1 MGEDPLMP
9 TTNRPFRIRH
19 VLVAIGLVGLTA
31 TLGLPT
37 DRAAAAQVTGGGF
50 TSNAGAAPASV
61 SPRQHGHDRRSR

>member
-1 MGEDPLMP
+1 MP

-37 DRAAAAQVTGGGF
+37 DRAAAAPVTGGGF
-50 TSNAGAAPASV
+50 TSNASAAPT
-61 SPRQHGHDRRSR
+61 DRRPRDHASRSRSR